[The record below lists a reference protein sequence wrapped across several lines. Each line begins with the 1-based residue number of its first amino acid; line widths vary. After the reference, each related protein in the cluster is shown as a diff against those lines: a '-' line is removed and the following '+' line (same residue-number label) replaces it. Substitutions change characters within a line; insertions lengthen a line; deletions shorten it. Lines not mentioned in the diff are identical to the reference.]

1 MQTCT
6 FSGISSVDPLCEKN
20 MYLATRHAIYSTALS
35 TDATATFMFR
45 LSWIKNMTTNPYASL
60 CRKYPHIC
68 ILLGSIPSEQ
78 LQYAEVSFWNNIQAP
93 FPKQTCDMHIIAVW
107 NTEGRNCLNSC
118 YKNWLKELAKEIPE
132 VEWEINYIHND
143 LYPSALSTEFAPG
156 VIQLRKLPS
165 DHLHQTPQGPQDKN
179 STLDPPQ
186 SFDKA
191 TQHSSSPNLI
201 RKVQDWRD
209 WTYNDGSL

>member
-1 MQTCT
+1 
-6 FSGISSVDPLCEKN
+6 
-20 MYLATRHAIYSTALS
+20 
-35 TDATATFMFR
+35 
-45 LSWIKNMTTNPYASL
+45 
-60 CRKYPHIC
+60 
-68 ILLGSIPSEQ
+68 
-78 LQYAEVSFWNNIQAP
+78 
-93 FPKQTCDMHIIAVW
+93 MHIIAVW